1 MFNILS
7 RMSDD
12 EMMAIDD
19 ENVAPSRNNGKGKAV
34 DTGEIDDN
42 LPW

>member
-1 MFNILS
+1 
-7 RMSDD
+7 MSDD

-19 ENVAPSRNNGKGKAV
+19 DNEIVPSQNSKGKGKAV
-34 DTGEIDDN
+34 DTVEMDDT